1 MASFIGRVL
10 LARHIDG
17 PGDDGRQHHPM
28 IENTPKQAVEA
39 HPPREG
45 EPIM

>member
-1 MASFIGRVL
+1 MAPLLDACCWRATSMDRVTMV
-10 LARHIDG
+10 G
-17 PGDDGRQHHPM
+17 QHHSM
-28 IENTPKQAVEA
+28 IENTQNQAVEA

>member
-1 MASFIGRVL
+1 MASFIGRML

-17 PGDDGRQHHPM
+17 PGDDGRVTHSM
-28 IENTPKQAVEA
+28 IENTPNQAVEA
-39 HPPREG
+39 HPPPEG